1 MANFTVM
8 HREAAWEA
16 CTTIGYSNI
25 FSEQDDIATFWFNL
39 IEKATACS
47 SFTVHRNLTKKNVG
61 TRLHY
66 HFY

>member
-16 CTTIGYSNI
+16 CMTIGYSNI
-25 FSEQDDIATFWFNL
+25 LSEKDDIVTFWFNL

-47 SFTVHRNLTKKNVG
+47 SFTVH
-61 TRLHY
+61 
-66 HFY
+66 